1 MEEVDVPFPDGISI
15 QAIQE
20 DLKPGGESL
29 VLGNHIIGSVVE
41 NSWNPLAGSA
51 TESGYTNGG
60 ANTTRFNSPKSF
72 VQLDE
77 AKIVIADRNNHCLRL
92 LTRESEIM
100 TTTFSGECGSSGLVN
115 GDANVTRFV
124 FPLYMA
130 QDLKSP
136 EFLIVLDLVIGLVI
150 RLVDI
155 SSGNTTT
162 IRWYNAPYGY
172 FIQDP
177 LTFDLYVNNQYEVW
191 RLVYDNVNQCVKC
204 KPISPTV

>member
-1 MEEVDVPFPDGISI
+1 MGV
-15 QAIQE
+15 
-20 DLKPGGESL
+20 
-29 VLGNHIIGSVVE
+29 
-41 NSWNPLAGSA
+41 
-51 TESGYTNGG
+51 

-77 AKIVIADRNNHCLRL
+77 AKIVIADRNNPCMGL
-92 LTRESEIM
+92 LTRKSEIM

-130 QDLKSP
+130 HDLKLP

-162 IRWYNAPYGY
+162 IRWYGAHYGY
-172 FIQDP
+172 FIQGP
-177 LTFDLYVNNQYEVW
+177 INFDLNVNNKYEVW
-191 RLVYDNVNQCVKC
+191 RSVYDNVNQCVKC
-204 KPISPTV
+204 KPMCKM